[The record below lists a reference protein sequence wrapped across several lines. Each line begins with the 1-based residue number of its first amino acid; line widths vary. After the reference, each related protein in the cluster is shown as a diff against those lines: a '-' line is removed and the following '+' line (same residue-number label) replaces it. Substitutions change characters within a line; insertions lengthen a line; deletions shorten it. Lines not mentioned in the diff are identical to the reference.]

1 MTKYQETFNQMLE
14 QNKELF
20 EKFAKLHD
28 EYALSPQKLQ
38 SEFNALGA
46 QIQNVIK
53 TYEDRLCGHSEGSGY
68 AAYSGQLAEK
78 FQGLVRKKFPKIDY
92 VGIKIKPAIQDQP
105 AFTLKKLL

>member
-1 MTKYQETFNQMLE
+1 MTKYQEIFNKMLE

-20 EKFAKLHD
+20 EQFSKLHD
-28 EYALSPQKLQ
+28 EYALNSEELQ
-38 SEFNALGA
+38 DRFNQLGA
-46 QIQNVIK
+46 EVQGVIK

-78 FQGLVRKKFPKIDY
+78 FQGLVRKKYPKIDF
-92 VGIKIKPAIQDQP
+92 VGVKIKP